1 MTGRRDEAAQ
11 RFAREVQLSREI
23 KSPPLIAQSEIA
35 WAEMLAMDS
44 NGAASEHARAAFEQ
58 ASLVGMDAV
67 VARAEKLMKAR
78 QPPRTK
84 PAAAE
89 SAMSLRRV
97 GEVWSL
103 EAGETQ
109 ITLVDS
115 KGMKYLEALVLAA
128 HRQVHVLELA
138 GIDESGDAGPLLDE
152 RAKQDYRARAEEL
165 RAELEEAT
173 AFNDP
178 IRTARAQ
185 RELDDLGTEL
195 ARAFGLGGRE
205 RRAGSPTERARIN
218 VQRRLRDAIRRVG
231 EQNASLGR
239 HLELSVK
246 TGLFCMYAP
255 TWPSR

>member
-1 MTGRRDEAAQ
+1 MTGRRDEA
-11 RFAREVQLSREI
+11 RLELARSVEVSREI

-35 WAEMLAMDS
+35 WAELLATESGD
-44 NGAASEHARAAFEQ
+44 AAAEHARAAFEQ
-58 ASLVGMDAV
+58 ASLVGMGAV
-67 VARAEKLMKAR
+67 VARAEKWMKPR
-78 QPPRTK
+78 QPPRRQP
-84 PAAAE
+84 PAAA
-89 SAMSLRRV
+89 SSMALRRV

-103 EAGETQ
+103 EAGETR

-115 KGMKYLEALVLAA
+115 KGMKYLEALVLAP

-138 GIDESGDAGPLLDE
+138 GIDDEGDAGPALDE
-152 RAKQDYRARAEEL
+152 KAKRAYRARAEEL
-165 RAELEEAT
+165 RARLEEAT
-173 AFNDP
+173 AWNDAGR
-178 IRTARAQ
+178 IESAR

-231 EQNASLGR
+231 EQDAALGR

-255 TWPSR
+255 TWPAD